1 MVSGR
6 MCSRRK
12 NDRDIYLNGT
22 DCETPDR
29 KRLALEEACKRC
41 RISGYLLSLPEKE
54 RVKHIRKWQWNV
66 EDLFSFFFILLN
78 SVEMSG
84 HNKLRDTSEYTFPY
98 KYHYDFYA
106 K

>member
-1 MVSGR
+1 MGGGGGGGG
-6 MCSRRK
+6 
-12 NDRDIYLNGT
+12 D
-22 DCETPDR
+22 
-29 KRLALEEACKRC
+29 
-41 RISGYLLSLPEKE
+41 
-54 RVKHIRKWQWNV
+54 WQWNV

-98 KYHYDFYA
+98 KYNYNFYA